1 MNYPPR
7 LFVAVMSA
15 LAIAATAC
23 TTNEITPV
31 ETSRPPATPTIY
43 QPPGQV
49 RNSTFV
55 WSAEPGIDL
64 ADQRSILTR
73 AAYESMIIAHYGGLD
88 TTYPGFA
95 GALVPSYARKVPTAL
110 ETSLVG
116 TFRAHI
122 LQVLDTA
129 AGFKATVCTQWSK
142 VGIRV
147 RDGDYRINQ
156 FSGQEE
162 FVEFTRDT
170 EEHRLEGQLHRHDP
184 EPPTPSDQYLTS
196 LPTTEHQWSAPTEDL
211 FTDTGLRI
219 DFGGDLGETMYRCEA
234 WGRSIEP
241 SLPPYRSSET
251 IISPTPPETLPA
263 YPGW

>member
-1 MNYPPR
+1 MNR
-7 LFVAVMSA
+7 IICA
-15 LAIAATAC
+15 AIAFLVGSSLLASCTPDRAPAPVAPQTIITA
-23 TTNEITPV
+23 EY
-31 ETSRPPATPTIY
+31 E
-43 QPPGQV
+43 PPGQV
-49 RNSTFV
+49 RSSTFV

-170 EEHRLEGQLHRHDP
+170 EEHRREGQLHRHDP

>member
-7 LFVAVMSA
+7 LFVAVISVLA
-15 LAIAATAC
+15 LAATAC
-23 TTNEITPV
+23 TANEIPSV
-31 ETSRPPATPTIY
+31 ETSRPPATPTVY

-95 GALVPSYARKVPTAL
+95 EALTPSYARRVPTAL

-122 LQVLDTA
+122 LQVIDTEL
-129 AGFKATVCTQWSK
+129 GFKATVCTQLSK
-142 VGIRV
+142 LGIRV
-147 RDGDYRINQ
+147 REGDYRINHL
-156 FSGQEE
+156 SAREE
-162 FVEFTRDT
+162 FVEFIPET
-170 EEHRLEGQLHRHDP
+170 EEHQIDQQVRRRGLER
-184 EPPTPSDQYLTS
+184 PTPETRYLPS
-196 LPTTEHQWSAPTEDL
+196 LPRTEHQWSAPTDDL
-211 FTDTGLRI
+211 FTHTGLMI
-219 DFGGDLGETMYRCEA
+219 DFGGDSGETMYRCEE
-234 WGRSIEP
+234 WGRSLEP
-241 SLPPYRSSET
+241 TAPYRGSET

>member
-1 MNYPPR
+1 M
-7 LFVAVMSA
+7 
-15 LAIAATAC
+15 
-23 TTNEITPV
+23 
-31 ETSRPPATPTIY
+31 
-43 QPPGQV
+43 
-49 RNSTFV
+49 

-88 TTYPGFA
+88 TAYPGFA

-170 EEHRLEGQLHRHDP
+170 EEHRREEQLHRHDP

-219 DFGGDLGETMYRCEA
+219 DFGGDSGETMYRCEA

>member
-1 MNYPPR
+1 MNR
-7 LFVAVMSA
+7 IICA
-15 LAIAATAC
+15 AIAFLVGSSLLASCTPDRAPAPVAPQTIITA
-23 TTNEITPV
+23 EY
-31 ETSRPPATPTIY
+31 E
-43 QPPGQV
+43 PPGQV
-49 RNSTFV
+49 RSSTFV

-122 LQVLDTA
+122 LQALDTA

-170 EEHRLEGQLHRHDP
+170 EEHRREGQLHRHDP